1 MIMQPALKKLLHSTI
16 IPFANRLGAHRLSA
30 SSPKLWVLMYHRV
43 LPKNDSRFELE
54 EPGMVVTPETFA
66 MHMSE
71 VKRHFDV
78 ISLPEWINLKQQSL
92 PLPRKACVITF
103 DDGWADNYD
112 HAFPVMQ
119 AEKIPVTVFAVAEK
133 IGTNFQFWP
142 NIIMALLMGNP
153 SALSEMQKHPL
164 FTKLSQILPKPLKS
178 IDREYVAAYIS
189 QLKQFSDSEI
199 FTALYDI
206 QWRSLLNVA
215 MPNALMSWEQL
226 MNMQQSGLITIGS
239 HTCNHKRLTVALSEE
254 ELVHE
259 IIASKK
265 IIETQLSSKVD
276 LFCFPNGDY
285 CPRALELVKDNY
297 LAAVTTQKGIVNANS
312 RTNYELTR
320 IGVHEE
326 ISHSRQLFGARLAGW
341 L

>member
-1 MIMQPALKKLLHSTI
+1 MKPALKQLLKSTAAT
-16 IPFANRLGAHRLSA
+16 FAHRLGAHRQSS
-30 SSPKLWVLMYHRV
+30 SSPKLWILMYHRI
-43 LPKNDSRFELE
+43 LPQNDKRFELE
-54 EPGMVVTPETFA
+54 EPGMVVTPDTFA
-66 MHMSE
+66 MHMNE

-78 ISLPEWINLKQQSL
+78 ISLPEWVSLKQQNL
-92 PLPRKACVITF
+92 PLPRKACAITF
-103 DDGWADNYD
+103 DDGWADNYE
-112 HAFPVMQ
+112 HAFPVIQ
-119 AEKIPVTVFAVAEK
+119 AEKIPTTVFAVAEK

-142 NIIMALLMGNP
+142 NIVMALLMGNP
-153 SALSEMQKHPL
+153 LALSEMQQHPL
-164 FTKLSQILPKPLKS
+164 FAKLSQILPNPLKP
-178 IDREYVAAYIS
+178 IDREYVAAYIF

-206 QWRSLLNVA
+206 QWRSLLNIA

-226 MNMQQSGLITIGS
+226 MKMQQSGLVTIGS
-239 HTCNHKRLTVALSEE
+239 HTCSHKRLTDALSEE

-259 IIASKK
+259 VIVSKK

-285 CPRALELVKDNY
+285 CSRALELVKENY
-297 LAAVTTQKGIVNANS
+297 IAAVTTQKGIVTANTRS
-312 RTNYELTR
+312 NYELTR

-326 ISHSRQLFGARLAGW
+326 ISNSRRLFGARLAGW